1 MSSRKSIIIVS
12 LLLFV
17 CTILLTG
24 AVRQITQ
31 TAAVSLTPEKPFLLI
46 DPGHGGPDGGAS
58 TDDGVLEDD
67 INLSVALILKDMLV
81 SHGYEIKMTRTEDAA
96 VSNEDDLDDRSWKTN
111 DMYNRLSLYNAAL
124 FTVSIHQ
131 NHFSQSQYHGTQL
144 FYSDNRPESR
154 DIAACIRKQ
163 VISLL
168 QPDNKRELKLASDSI
183 FLLDRTERPAVI
195 VECGFLSNPEE
206 AARMQDPLYQQQMAF
221 AIFCGIVQYAPNFG
235 AIS

>member
-1 MSSRKSIIIVS
+1 MSSRKSVFFLC
-12 LLLFV
+12 LLVFFS
-17 CTILLTG
+17 TILLTG
-24 AVRQITQ
+24 TVRRITQ

-67 INLSVALILKDMLV
+67 INLSVALMLRDMLV
-81 SHGYEIKMTRTEDAA
+81 SHGYEVKMTRTEDTA
-96 VSNEDDLDDRSWKTN
+96 VSTEQDLDDRSWKTN
-111 DMYNRLSLYNAAL
+111 DMYNRLSLYNAAFL
-124 FTVSIHQ
+124 TVSIHQ

-154 DIAACIRKQ
+154 DIAACIREQ
-163 VISLL
+163 VIALL
-168 QPDNKRELKLASDSI
+168 QPDNKRELKRASDSI

-221 AIFCGIVQYAPNFG
+221 SIFCGIVQYAPNIG
-235 AIS
+235 TIS